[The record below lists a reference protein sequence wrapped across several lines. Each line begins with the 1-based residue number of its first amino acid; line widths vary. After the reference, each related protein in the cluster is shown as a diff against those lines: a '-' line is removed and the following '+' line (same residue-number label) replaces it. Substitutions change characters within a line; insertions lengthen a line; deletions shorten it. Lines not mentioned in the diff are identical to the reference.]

1 MEIDMKK
8 LAMILAATV
17 ALTTVAEAHG
27 WEQRRFEAPRYYNQN
42 RGGDAGAALFGGLI
56 GGMILGGIMANQQRP
71 YIQEPSIYDRQC
83 QLVYI
88 GDVMTNRGLIQQYQR
103 VCN

>member
-1 MEIDMKK
+1 MEIEMKK
-8 LAMILAATV
+8 IAIALAATMAMTSV
-17 ALTTVAEAHG
+17 ASAHG
-27 WEQRRFEAPRYYNQN
+27 WEQRRFEQRNYYN

-56 GGMILGGIMANQQRP
+56 GGMILGGIMANQQRT

-83 QLVYI
+83 QMVYI
-88 GDVMTNRGLIQQYQR
+88 GDVMTNRGLVQQYQR